1 MSAIAMTWRNLSR
14 RKLRVG
20 LTVAGIAVGVA
31 LILVLLSLVA
41 GIDAQVRTSIRALG
55 GADIIVYNATITNP
69 REAFLLGSSA
79 VLNESTVETVAKLPN
94 VHAVSPQLT
103 EVVVVNET
111 LAPVWGIDVRTFNET
126 AGGLNMIDG
135 KMIGENDNNSAVLG
149 KSLFDLFNM
158 SIGQSILIRARPP
171 HHNNNATLTV
181 VGVYETGVFLTDRGL
196 YIPIT
201 VAQNLTDSF
210 GFVTSILVKAD
221 SPDNV
226 EAVSSEIA
234 SLFPGMR
241 VLTLSNVVAQ
251 ASQLLNTLTM
261 FFGTLGIVALVAGSF
276 GVVNTMIISIM
287 ERTREI
293 GTLKAI
299 GAKNSTVLKIF
310 ILEALLLG
318 CLGGGIGI
326 IVGGA
331 SSYLISEFSV
341 RILPAVPVGQRI
353 TANVSPMLTPSNIVL
368 SFVLGLVTGV
378 LAGIYPAWRAARM
391 KPVEALRHG

>member
-126 AGGLNMIDG
+126 AGGLNIIDG

-149 KSLFDLFNM
+149 KNLFDLFNM
-158 SIGQSILIRARPP
+158 SIGQSILIRTRPP

>member
-126 AGGLNMIDG
+126 AGGLNIIDG

-196 YIPIT
+196 YIPLT

>member
-103 EVVVVNET
+103 DVVVVYET

>member
-1 MSAIAMTWRNLSR
+1 MSTVAMTWRNLSR

-20 LTVAGIAVGVA
+20 LTIAGITVGVS

-55 GADIIVYNATITNP
+55 GADIIVYNSTITNS

-79 VLNESTVETVAKLPN
+79 VLNESTAETIANFPSVY
-94 VHAVSPQLT
+94 AVSPQLT
-103 EVVVVNET
+103 EVVIVNGT
-111 LAPVWGIDVRTFNET
+111 LAPVWGIDVKTFNKT
-126 AGGLNMIDG
+126 AGGLNIIDG
-135 KMIGENDNNSAVLG
+135 KMIGENENNTAVLG

-158 SIGQSILIRARPP
+158 SIGQSVFIQARPP
-171 HHNNNATLTV
+171 HQNNNVTLTV
-181 VGVYETGVFLTDRGL
+181 VGVYETGIFLADRGL
-196 YIPIT
+196 YIPLA

-210 GFVTSILVKAD
+210 DFVTSILVKAD

-234 SLFPGMR
+234 SLFPDMR
-241 VLTLSNVVAQ
+241 VVTLSNVVAQ

-276 GVVNTMIISIM
+276 GVVNTMVISVI

-310 ILEALLLG
+310 ILEAFLLG

-326 IVGGA
+326 LVGGV
-331 SSYLISEFSV
+331 SSFFISEFSI
-341 RILPAVPVGQRI
+341 RILPAVPMGQRI
-353 TANVSPMLTPSNIVL
+353 TANVSPMLTPSNIIL
-368 SFVLGLVTGV
+368 SFALGLATGV
-378 LAGIYPAWRAARM
+378 LAGIYPAWQAARM

>member
-1 MSAIAMTWRNLSR
+1 MSAVAMTWRNLSR

-55 GADIIVYNATITNP
+55 GADVIVYNATITNL

-79 VLNESTVETVAKLPN
+79 VLNESTVETIAHLPN
-94 VHAVSPQLT
+94 VYAVSPQLT
-103 EVVVVNET
+103 EVVIVNET
-111 LAPVWGIDVRTFNET
+111 MAPVWGVDAKTLYEA
-126 AGGLNMIDG
+126 AGGLNIING
-135 KMIGENDNNSAVLG
+135 RMIGENDNNTAVLG

-158 SIGQSILIRARPP
+158 SIGQSIFIRARPP
-171 HHNNNATLTV
+171 HHNNNVTLTV

-196 YIPIT
+196 YILLT
-201 VAQNLTDSF
+201 VAQNLTDSPN
-210 GFVTSILVKAD
+210 FVTSILVKAD

-226 EAVSSEIA
+226 ESISSEIA
-234 SLFPGMR
+234 SLLPNVR
-241 VLTLSNVVAQ
+241 AVTLSNVVAQ
-251 ASQLLNTLTM
+251 ASQLLNTLTL

-276 GVVNTMIISIM
+276 GVINTMIISVM

-326 IVGGA
+326 IVGG
-331 SSYLISEFSV
+331 SSAFFISEFSV

-353 TANVSPMLTPSNIVL
+353 TTNVSPLLTLSNVIL
-368 SFVLGLVTGV
+368 SFALGLVTGV
-378 LAGIYPAWRAARM
+378 LAGMYPAWRAARM

>member
-41 GIDAQVRTSIRALG
+41 GIDAQVRASIRALG
-55 GADIIVYNATITNP
+55 GADVIVYNATITNP
-69 REAFLLGSSA
+69 REAFILGSSA

-103 EVVVVNET
+103 EVVIVNET
-111 LAPVWGIDVRTFNET
+111 LAPIWGIDVRTFNET
-126 AGGLNMIDG
+126 AGGLNIIDG
-135 KMIGENDNNSAVLG
+135 KMIGENDNNTAVLG

-158 SIGQSILIRARPP
+158 SIGQSVFVRARPL
-171 HHNNNATLTV
+171 HHNNNVTLTV

-196 YIPIT
+196 YIPLT
-201 VAQNLTDSF
+201 VAQNLTDSPD
-210 GFVTSILVKAD
+210 FVTSILVKAD

-234 SLFPGMR
+234 TLFPDMR

-251 ASQLLNTLTM
+251 ASQLLNMLTM

-276 GVVNTMIISIM
+276 GVVNTMIISVM

-310 ILEALLLG
+310 VLEALLLG

-326 IVGGA
+326 IVGSA
-331 SSYLISEFSV
+331 SSFFISEFSV
-341 RILPAVPVGQRI
+341 RILPAVPVGKGI
-353 TANVSPMLTPSNIVL
+353 TTNVSPLLTLSNVVL

-378 LAGIYPAWRAARM
+378 FAGIYPAWRAAHM

>member
-1 MSAIAMTWRNLSR
+1 MSAVAMTWRNLSR
-14 RKLRVG
+14 RKMRVG

-41 GIDAQVRTSIRALG
+41 GIDVQVRTSIRALG

-79 VLNESTVETVAKLPN
+79 VLNESIVETIVHLPN
-94 VHAVSPQLT
+94 VYAVSPQLT
-103 EVVVVNET
+103 EVIVVNET
-111 LAPVWGIDVRTFNET
+111 LAPVWGTDVKTFNET
-126 AGGLNMIDG
+126 AGGLNIIDG
-135 KMIGENDNNSAVLG
+135 EMIGENDNDTAVLG
-149 KSLFDLFNM
+149 KNLFDLFNA
-158 SIGQSILIRARPP
+158 SIGQSVFIRARPP
-171 HHNNNATLTV
+171 HHNNNVTLTV
-181 VGVYETGVFLTDRGL
+181 VGVYETGMFLQDRGL
-196 YIPIT
+196 YIPLE
-201 VAQNLTDSF
+201 VVQNLTDSF
-210 GFVTSILVKAD
+210 AFVTSILVKAD

-234 SLFPGMR
+234 SLFPSVR
-241 VLTLSNVVAQ
+241 VVTLSNVVAQ

-261 FFGTLGIVALVAGSF
+261 FFGTLGVIALVAGSF
-276 GVVNTMIISIM
+276 GVVNTMIISVM

-310 ILEALLLG
+310 VLEALLLG
-318 CLGGGIGI
+318 CLGGCIGI
-326 IVGGA
+326 IVGGV
-331 SSYLISEFSV
+331 SSFFISEFSV
-341 RILPAVPVGQRI
+341 RILPAVPVGQGI
-353 TANVSPMLTPSNIVL
+353 TTNVSPLLTPSNLIL

>member
-1 MSAIAMTWRNLSR
+1 MSTVAMTWRNLSR

-20 LTVAGIAVGVA
+20 LTIAGITVGVS

-41 GIDAQVRTSIRALG
+41 GIDAQVRTSIRAIG
-55 GADIIVYNATITNP
+55 GADIIVYNSTITNS

-79 VLNESTVETVAKLPN
+79 VLNESTAETIANFPSVY
-94 VHAVSPQLT
+94 AVSPQLT
-103 EVVVVNET
+103 EVVIVNGT
-111 LAPVWGIDVRTFNET
+111 LAPVWGIDVKTFNKT
-126 AGGLNMIDG
+126 AGGLNIIDG
-135 KMIGENDNNSAVLG
+135 KMIGENENNTAVLG

-158 SIGQSILIRARPP
+158 SIGQSVFIQARPP
-171 HHNNNATLTV
+171 HQNNNVTLTV
-181 VGVYETGVFLTDRGL
+181 VGVYETGIFLADRGL
-196 YIPIT
+196 YIPLA

-210 GFVTSILVKAD
+210 DFVTSILVKAD

-234 SLFPGMR
+234 SLFPDMR
-241 VLTLSNVVAQ
+241 VVTLSNVVAQ

-276 GVVNTMIISIM
+276 GVVNTMVISVI

-310 ILEALLLG
+310 ILEAFLLG

-326 IVGGA
+326 LVGGV
-331 SSYLISEFSV
+331 SSFFISEFSI
-341 RILPAVPVGQRI
+341 RILPAVPMGQRI
-353 TANVSPMLTPSNIVL
+353 TANVSPMLTPSNIIL
-368 SFVLGLVTGV
+368 SFALGLATGV
-378 LAGIYPAWRAARM
+378 LAGIYPAWQAARM

>member
-1 MSAIAMTWRNLSR
+1 MSAVAMTWRNLSR
-14 RKLRVG
+14 CKLRVG
-20 LTVAGIAVGVA
+20 LTVAGMAVGVA

-41 GIDAQVRTSIRALG
+41 GIDAQVRTSIRAMG

-79 VLNESTVETVAKLPN
+79 VLNESTVETIAYLPN

-103 EVVVVNET
+103 EVVIVNET
-111 LAPVWGIDVRTFNET
+111 LAPVWGIDVKTFYEA
-126 AGGLNMIDG
+126 AGGLNIIDG
-135 KMIGENDNNSAVLG
+135 KIVGENENNTAVLG

-158 SIGQSILIRARPP
+158 TVGQSVFIHARPP
-171 HHNNNATLTV
+171 HHNNNVTLTV
-181 VGVYETGVFLTDRGL
+181 VGVYETGIFLADRGL
-196 YIPIT
+196 YIPLA
-201 VAQNLTDSF
+201 VAQNLTDSLD
-210 GFVTSILVKAD
+210 FVTSILVKAD

-226 EAVSSEIA
+226 ESVSSEIA
-234 SLFPGMR
+234 SLFPDMR
-241 VLTLSNVVAQ
+241 VVTLSNVVAQ
-251 ASQLLNTLTM
+251 ASQLLNTLTV
-261 FFGTLGIVALVAGSF
+261 FFGTLGVVALVAGSF
-276 GVVNTMIISIM
+276 GVVNTMIVSVM

-299 GAKNSTVLKIF
+299 GAKNSTVLRIF

-326 IVGGA
+326 MIGGGA
-331 SSYLISEFSV
+331 SFFISEFSV

-353 TANVSPMLTPSNIVL
+353 TTNVSPLLTPWNIIL
-368 SFVLGLVTGV
+368 SFALGLVTGV

>member
-196 YIPIT
+196 YIPLT